1 MRTWFDE
8 HPLAG
13 SVIIWVAD
21 IVFVLAGALLLSA
34 LFPNIPGYGRGL
46 SQSLILVLIGVLLV
60 AGMLTAFGWWRRAGF
75 VGTDQWRDLAI
86 LWLPIVLLFLPFA
99 GGFRPLP
106 LNELVTLVV
115 AYAAT
120 AFFEE
125 AIYRGAILSLLRPK
139 GIWPAV
145 LISSLL
151 FGLVHL
157 SNIALRGNPG
167 LIALQALGA
176 FTGGI
181 GMAAIRIRTRTI
193 WTVIALHALHDL
205 FFQLGGLP
213 VAMSDAISA
222 TVLMLYGI
230 YLLRPVIRA
239 RLRPETTEP
248 RIQRPVNAG
257 APIE

>member
-1 MRTWFDE
+1 MRIWFDE
-8 HPLAG
+8 HPMAG
-13 SVIIWVAD
+13 SLIIWIAD
-21 IVFVLAGALLLSA
+21 IVFVLVGALLLSA

-46 SQSLILVLIGVLLV
+46 SQSLILVLAGVLLV
-60 AGMLTAFGWWRRAGF
+60 AAMLAGFGWWRRAGF
-75 VGTDQWRDLAI
+75 TGPALWRDLSI
-86 LWLPIVLLFLPFA
+86 LWLPVLLLFVPFV

-115 AYAAT
+115 GYAAT

-125 AIYRGAILSLLRPK
+125 SLYRGAILGLLRPK

-176 FTGGI
+176 ATGGI

-205 FFQLGGLP
+205 FFQMGGLP
-213 VAMSDAISA
+213 VALSDAINA
-222 TVLMLYGI
+222 TILMLYAI
-230 YLLRPVIRA
+230 YLLRPAIRA
-239 RLRPETTEP
+239 RLRGEETTVP
-248 RIQRPVNAG
+248 PTGAVAG
-257 APIE
+257 AAVK